1 MGCRNPWAREI
12 DLDLFLDILFKVTLP
27 IVALVALGTVLQPR
41 LKLDVPGLNRLQVF
55 VVLPCFLLHY
65 LSSAKQPIAALLPTI
80 GFSLLQFAVLI
91 LIGWLAAIVFRVG
104 PTLRPVMALAT
115 MYANIGF
122 FGIPVVQLAFPPEYI
137 LHQSVMTSLISI
149 VIVTVGVWLLA
160 PAERGGGPFLR
171 LRQAFETPVIPAVA
185 AGLLLRGFEVTLPP
199 VIGMPVQMMGSIFTP
214 LALFTLGCQLA
225 AGARGE
231 WKFGPLALI
240 MVLKLLVA
248 PAVTWALAIA
258 VGLPDDLTDLFV
270 VAAAAPVG
278 VLLAVFCAEFNR
290 EPRFLAS
297 AILVTTLV
305 SPLVVTAW
313 LLLVR
318 MM

>member
-1 MGCRNPWAREI
+1 MT
-12 DLDLFLDILFKVTLP
+12 LFLDILFKVTLP
-27 IVALVALGTVLQPR
+27 IVALVAMGMALQPK
-41 LKLDVPGLNRLQVF
+41 LKLDVAGLNRLQVF

-65 LSSAKQPIAALLPTI
+65 LSSATQPISSLLPTI
-80 GFSLLQFAVLI
+80 GFSLLQFSVLI
-91 LIGWLAAIVFRVG
+91 VVGWLVALLFRMERGV
-104 PTLRPVMALAT
+104 RPVMALAT

-122 FGIPVVQLAFPPEYI
+122 FGIPVVQLAFPAEMI

-160 PAERGGGPFLR
+160 PVEAGAGPFAR

-185 AGLLLRGFEVTLPP
+185 AGLLLRGFEITLPP
-199 VIGMPVQMMGSIFTP
+199 VVGLPVQMMGSIFTP

-225 AGARGE
+225 DSSWGE
-231 WKFGPLALI
+231 LKPGPLTLI
-240 MVLKLLVA
+240 SALKLAVA
-248 PAVTWALAIA
+248 PALTWGLAIA
-258 VGLPDDLTDLFV
+258 VGLRDELTDLFV

-278 VLLAVFCAEFNR
+278 VLLAVFCAEFGR
-290 EPRFLAS
+290 EARFVAS
-297 AILVTTLV
+297 AILVTTLL

-318 MM
+318 MN

>member
-1 MGCRNPWAREI
+1 MS
-12 DLDLFLDILFKVTLP
+12 LFLDILLKVTLP
-27 IVALVALGTVLQPR
+27 IVALVALGMALQPR

-55 VVLPCFLLHY
+55 VVLPCFLIHY
-65 LSSAKQPIAALLPTI
+65 LSSAKQPIGALVPTI
-80 GFSLLQFAVLI
+80 WFSMLQFAVLI
-91 LIGWLAAIVFRVG
+91 LLGWLAAVLFRAG
-104 PTLRPVMALAT
+104 PSLRPVLALAT

-122 FGIPVVQLAFPPEYI
+122 FGIPVVQLAFPAEYI

-149 VIVTVGVWLLA
+149 VIVTVGVWMLA
-160 PAERGGGPFLR
+160 PVEAGAGPFAR

-199 VIGMPVQMMGSIFTP
+199 VVGLPVEMMGSIFTP

-225 AGARGE
+225 DGAGGE
-231 WKFGPLALI
+231 LRAGPLTLVAI
-240 MVLKLLVA
+240 LKLILA
-248 PAVTWALAIA
+248 PAVTWGLALA

-278 VLLAVFCAEFNR
+278 VLLAVFCAEFDR
-290 EPRFLAS
+290 EPRFIAS
-297 AILVTTLV
+297 AILVTTLL

-313 LLLVR
+313 LILVR
-318 MM
+318 TF

>member
-1 MGCRNPWAREI
+1 M
-12 DLDLFLDILFKVTLP
+12 DLFLEILFKVTLP
-27 IVALVALGTVLQPR
+27 IIALVALGAALQPR

-65 LSSAKQPIAALLPTI
+65 LSSAKQPIDALLPTI
-80 GFSLLQFAVLI
+80 WFSFAQFALLI
-91 LIGWLAAIVFRVG
+91 LIGWFAAFVFRVG
-104 PTLRPVMALAT
+104 RTLRPVMALAT

-160 PAERGGGPFLR
+160 PAEQGAGPFAR

-185 AGLLLRGFEVTLPP
+185 AGLLLRGFDVTLPP
-199 VIGMPVQMMGSIFTP
+199 VVGTPVQLMGSIFTP
-214 LALFTLGCQLA
+214 LALYTLGCQLA
-225 AGARGE
+225 DGARGE
-231 WKFGPLALI
+231 LKYGPLTLVVI
-240 MVLKLLVA
+240 LKLLIA
-248 PAVTWALAIA
+248 PAATWALAWS

-278 VLLAVFCAEFNR
+278 VLLAVFCAEFDR
-290 EPRFLAS
+290 EPRFLAN
-297 AILVTTLV
+297 AILVTTLL
-305 SPLVVTAW
+305 SPLVVTGW
-313 LLLVR
+313 LLLMR
-318 MM
+318 MT